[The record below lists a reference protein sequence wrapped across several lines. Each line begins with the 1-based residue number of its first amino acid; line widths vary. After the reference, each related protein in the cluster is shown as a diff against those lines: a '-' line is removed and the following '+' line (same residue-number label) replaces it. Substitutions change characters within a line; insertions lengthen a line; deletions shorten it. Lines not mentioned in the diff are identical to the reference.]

1 MNNLKQKHN
10 NLLNREEITF
20 EVEKNSIPSKEEM
33 KKQISEKTKKP
44 EENVIIS
51 KINTKFGSKTFEVSA
66 KVYDN
71 VEDKKRYEVISRKE
85 RKKQIEEAKK
95 AEEEKKKAEETAKKV
110 AEEVAKAPAEN
121 TEKTKIEEK
130 AE

>member
-1 MNNLKQKHN
+1 MNNLKQKYN
-10 NLLNREEITF
+10 NLLNREEIIF
-20 EVEKNSIPSKEEM
+20 EVEKNSIPSKEEI

-44 EENVIIS
+44 EENIIIS

-71 VEDKKRYEVISRKE
+71 IEDKKRYEVISRKE

-95 AEEEKKKAEETAKKV
+95 AEEEKKKAEETAKK
-110 AEEVAKAPAEN
+110 AA
-121 TEKTKIEEK
+121 EEK
-130 AE
+130 AKESKMEENPITNSEA